1 MEFDDEM
8 TRGFSPRR
16 YIIRNVSAAPLNLQP
31 VFSGTTWKSDKRSR
45 PILGLTIESVRD
57 PNRIPT
63 VTSAPRGY
71 KGNPKIYKASMTSPC
86 LA

>member
-63 VTSAPRGY
+63 VTSAPG
-71 KGNPKIYKASMTSPC
+71 GAGTPSQHSLC
-86 LA
+86 LHFDPPTM